1 MKTILNEPETMGQ
14 EIRRRRKA
22 LDLTQGELAQLLH
35 TGQSQLARW
44 ERGAVMVSVRWKQEI
59 IQLLEI
65 KEAISEHG
73 AIFPS
78 HWKYQDIV
86 KFCLEYVMDNIDVN
100 HFIEDEE
107 TVIYNS
113 IAKRCQARDCQ
124 NLFKPRGNH
133 KKYCSERCRNR
144 EGSRRHR
151 GEYE

>member
-1 MKTILNEPETMGQ
+1 MKPIETMGQ

-22 LDLTQGELAQLLH
+22 LGLTQVELAQLLH

-44 ERGAVMVSVRWKQEI
+44 ERGAVMVSERWKQEI
-59 IQLLEI
+59 TQLLEI
-65 KEAISEHG
+65 KEAIKEHG

-100 HFIEDEE
+100 HFIEDEG

-113 IAKRCQARDCQ
+113 IAKRCLARDCQ
-124 NLFKPRGNH
+124 NLFKPRGNQ
-133 KKYCSERCRNR
+133 KKYCSERCGNR
-144 EGSRRHR
+144 ERVERWRRKI
-151 GEYE
+151 